1 MKISI
6 KHQLLFLL
14 IPFLGM
20 AQASRIKVLHANQT
34 YADQKQYP
42 NALVLN
48 GEVRVSHQGAL
59 MTCKKALYYRQ
70 ENRLYAYGDVVINQ
84 GDTIRQYSDHLQYD
98 GDSQKA
104 LSWGT
109 VKVKDKD
116 MILTTDTL
124 HFNRATQ
131 VLSYDCFGK
140 IVNKENTL
148 TSQIGEYFAN
158 DKKLTAKQNVKVVN
172 PDMDLKTGHLDY
184 YTETGKS
191 YLYGPSTINN
201 KESDLYTERGIYDT
215 RLSLGYLLKNSVIY
229 HQDNEIKGDSL
240 YYNQANDF
248 ASGTGNLIIT
258 DTVNKIVVKGD
269 YGEIYRRKD
278 SMIVYK
284 RPLAISIIDKDSMYI
299 HGDTIS
305 VTGKENNKLMKVY
318 HHVKFFKSDLS
329 GKCDSLVTHQEEGV
343 TELFTNPI
351 LWSEENQITGDSIR
365 LLSDKVT
372 KKLDSLKIIKHAFIV
387 QKDSVKGYNQIKGKD
402 MFGKFIEQ
410 KLSTLLV
417 KGNGAVINYARS
429 EETKELTAIMKMEC
443 SNILF
448 SLKDNKMETIKFL
461 KMPEGKTYPPS
472 QFPEDQALLKGFIWR
487 GSERPLNKEDI
498 FIHD

>member
-1 MKISI
+1 MKTSI
-6 KHQLLFLL
+6 KLNILFLFL
-14 IPFLGM
+14 SFLGM
-20 AQASRIKVLHANQT
+20 SQESKIKILHANQT

-48 GEVRVSHQGAL
+48 GAVRVQHKGAI
-59 MTCKKALYYRQ
+59 MTCKKALYYRLD
-70 ENRLYAYGDVVINQ
+70 NRLYAYGDVVVNQ
-84 GDTIRQYSDHLQYD
+84 GDTIKQYSDHLQYD
-98 GDSQKA
+98 GDSEKA
-104 LSWGT
+104 LSWGK
-109 VKVKDKD
+109 VLVKDKE
-116 MILTTDTL
+116 MTLTTDTL
-124 HFNRATQ
+124 RFNRATQ

-140 IVNKENTL
+140 IVNKQNTL

-158 DKKLTAKQNVKVVN
+158 DKKLTARQNVVVVN
-172 PDMDLKTGHLDY
+172 PDMTLKTGHLDY

-191 YLYGPSTINN
+191 YLYGPSTIKN

-229 HQDNEIKGDSL
+229 HQDNEIEGDSL
-240 YYNQANDF
+240 YYNQTNDF

-278 SMIVYK
+278 SMIVTK
-284 RPLAISIIDKDSMYI
+284 RPVAISIVDKDSMYI

-305 VTGKENNKLMKVY
+305 ITGKEKNKLMKVF

-329 GKCDSLVTHQEEGV
+329 GKCDSLVTKESDGI
-343 TELFTNPI
+343 TELFKNPI
-351 LWSEENQITGDSIR
+351 LWSGENQITGDSIK
-365 LLSDKVT
+365 LLSDKIT
-372 KKLDSLKIIKHAFIV
+372 NKLDSLKIVKNAFIV

-410 KLSTLLV
+410 RLSTLLV

-429 EETKELTAIMKMEC
+429 EETNELTAIMKMEC

-448 SLKDNKMETIKFL
+448 SLKENRMETIKFL
-461 KMPEGKTYPPS
+461 KQPDGKTYPPS
-472 QFPEDQALLKGFIWR
+472 KFPEDQALLKGFIWR
-487 GSERPLNKEDI
+487 GDERPLTKEDI
-498 FIHD
+498 FNHD